1 MQIILEEN
9 EIMEA
14 LNAYCSKNIIIP
26 EGKKINVDFTVGR
39 GGNGTRATI
48 DFVEVNDPQPD
59 KPTPKKTPE
68 PVIQKIE
75 NVTKKPEEQVNE
87 IIEDAA
93 KEPAPKVITE
103 PDANPEEELT
113 QEPDTPDK
121 AKETDTAET
130 PPTKDSLFNF

>member
-14 LNAYCSKNIIIP
+14 LNAYCAKNIIIP

-48 DFVEVNDPQPD
+48 DFVDDD
-59 KPTPKKTPE
+59 KPKATAPIPKKIPE
-68 PVIQKIE
+68 FDVQKPE
-75 NVTKKPEEQVNE
+75 KVTKEPEEQVNE
-87 IIEDAA
+87 NIEDAA
-93 KEPAPKVITE
+93 KEPAPKIITE
-103 PDANPEEELT
+103 PNTNPEEEPT
-113 QEPDTPDK
+113 QEPDIPDK
-121 AKETDTAET
+121 DEETNTAEA